1 MRKNFK
7 KFILFLL
14 LLPLIVQAQGGDE
27 FMGKVEALVGILIK
41 IVFVI
46 SVIEL
51 VFAGVLFA
59 TAEGDPERVRRAKNI
74 ILYAVIGIGVAAF
87 AWALAKWVYGEL
99 TK

>member
-1 MRKNFK
+1 MRKILK

-14 LLPLIVQAQGGDE
+14 LVPLIVQAQGGDE
-27 FMGKVEALVGILIK
+27 FMSKVEVLVGILIK

-51 VFAGVLFA
+51 IFAGVLFA
-59 TAEGDPERVRRAKNI
+59 TAEGDPEKVRRAKNI
-74 ILYAVIGIGVAAF
+74 LLYAVIGIGVAAF
-87 AWALAKWVYGEL
+87 AWALANWVYREL